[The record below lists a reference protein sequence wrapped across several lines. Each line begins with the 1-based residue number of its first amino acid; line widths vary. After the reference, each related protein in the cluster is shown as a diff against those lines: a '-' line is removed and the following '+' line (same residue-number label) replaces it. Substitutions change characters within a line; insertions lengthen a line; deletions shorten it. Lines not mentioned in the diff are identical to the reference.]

1 MSNYLRRFATL
12 CLLAQACIHGA
23 AAGQTIVSGGASL
36 PLPLYQ
42 ETLAKLPPG
51 IFPSYVGTGSTAGL
65 RAFLLNTADTF
76 GRNGAVHWIG
86 SETPLTQAQIAD
98 YLVQGWGR
106 QGDPAGHGPLIQIPA
121 AYVAV
126 TISYKGPSQPVTLS
140 SRQLCA
146 IFSGMVDRWSQLGV
160 SVPPSLDVFKLVYR
174 ADGSGTTALLTRHLR
189 AVCETGGA
197 LRFTGKSVFREEFPP
212 GPLPAHFVEAHG
224 DDGAAAA
231 MAGNVSAITYIGADP
246 ANTAG
251 IKQAWLVNLH
261 DGVAYLPT
269 SANVLAAMESTGA
282 PALPNGTAVGRGPG
296 APGWSSPDNPGNP
309 ANWVRIVADPPSGYP
324 IVGSTNLVLSQCYAD
339 TIVTSALRVFLKRLY
354 EDPAAIASHQLAPLP
369 ATLRAHLLATFVSP
383 AGTPAR
389 LNLGNAA
396 VCGDVAGRG

>member
-160 SVPPSLDVFKLVYR
+160 SVPPSLDAFKLVYR

-197 LRFTGKSVFREEFPP
+197 LRFTGKSVS
-212 GPLPAHFVEAHG
+212 G
-224 DDGAAAA
+224 
-231 MAGNVSAITYIGADP
+231 
-246 ANTAG
+246 
-251 IKQAWLVNLH
+251 
-261 DGVAYLPT
+261 GV
-269 SANVLAAMESTGA
+269 
-282 PALPNGTAVGRGPG
+282 
-296 APGWSSPDNPGNP
+296 
-309 ANWVRIVADPPSGYP
+309 
-324 IVGSTNLVLSQCYAD
+324 
-339 TIVTSALRVFLKRLY
+339 
-354 EDPAAIASHQLAPLP
+354 
-369 ATLRAHLLATFVSP
+369 
-383 AGTPAR
+383 PAR
-389 LNLGNAA
+389 ALAGPFRRGAWRRRRRRGDGGECLGHHLYRT
-396 VCGDVAGRG
+396 GPRLHRRDQTGLAGQPA